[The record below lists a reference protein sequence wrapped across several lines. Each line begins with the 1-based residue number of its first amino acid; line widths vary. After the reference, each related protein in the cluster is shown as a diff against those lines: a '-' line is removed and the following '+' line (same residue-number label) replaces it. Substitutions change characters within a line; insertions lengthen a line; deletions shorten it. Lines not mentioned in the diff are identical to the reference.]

1 MDIIEIFKNDESMI
15 LDFFTFALIIGIFG
29 SLLGIISYFKERKNY
44 KTIVTGRKLIKTSR
58 FLIIISFIL
67 YLLMYSEIVI
77 AYPNKEY
84 ILLRLIAI
92 IFLIPLIFLL
102 ILKNKKKASNIIYLI
117 MSLILIIIEVLVG
130 LKYFNII

>member
-58 FLIIISFIL
+58 FLIITSFIL

-117 MSLILIIIEVLVG
+117 MSIILIIVEILIVLY
-130 LKYFNII
+130 YFNII

>member
-58 FLIIISFIL
+58 FLIITSFIL

-92 IFLIPLIFLL
+92 IFLIPLIFLM

-117 MSLILIIIEVLVG
+117 MSIILIIVEILIG
-130 LKYFNII
+130 LYYFNII

>member
-117 MSLILIIIEVLVG
+117 MSIILIIVEILIG
-130 LKYFNII
+130 LYYFNII

>member
-58 FLIIISFIL
+58 FLIITSFIL

-117 MSLILIIIEVLVG
+117 MSIILIIVEILIG
-130 LKYFNII
+130 LYYFNII